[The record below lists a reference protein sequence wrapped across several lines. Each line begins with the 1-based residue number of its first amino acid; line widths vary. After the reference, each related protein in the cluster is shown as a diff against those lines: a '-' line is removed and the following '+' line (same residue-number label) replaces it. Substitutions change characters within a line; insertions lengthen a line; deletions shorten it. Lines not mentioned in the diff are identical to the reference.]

1 MKPVVIGTRGSALAL
16 WQARHVA
23 GWLREAHPDLE
34 IVEKIIH
41 SEGDLNPDVPI
52 ATVGNTGVFVKRLET
67 ALLGGDI
74 DLAVHS
80 LKDLPTEQPEG
91 LTIAAVPVRHDPRDA
106 LVSTSGWTLTSL
118 PRNATLG
125 TGSPRRR
132 CQLLHA
138 RADLD
143 VLAVRGNV
151 DTRVSKVRSGE
162 LDAVVLAVA
171 GLERLEIADV
181 KIEPLDP
188 GSCLPAAGQGALG
201 IEIRD
206 GDARILDVVKVLDHP
221 RSAIQVAAER
231 ACLRRLGGG
240 CLAPATAFASTRG
253 DRLLVEALVG
263 DLDGGAILLER
274 EEGLADS
281 AERIGARLAERLLV
295 AGAEPLLERARM
307 AQEHDRP
314 A

>member
-23 GWLREAHPDLE
+23 GLLREAHPKLE

-52 ATVGNTGVFVKRLET
+52 ATVGNTGVFVKQLET
-67 ALLGGDI
+67 ALLGGDV

-91 LTIAAVPVRHDPRDA
+91 LTLAAIPVRHDPRDA
-106 LVSTSGWTLTSL
+106 LVSATGWSL
-118 PRNATLG
+118 ADLPTGAALG

-138 RADLD
+138 RGDID
-143 VLAVRGNV
+143 VVAVRGNV
-151 DTRVSKVRSGE
+151 DTRASKVRSGE
-162 LDAVVLAVA
+162 LDAVVLALA
-171 GLERLEIADV
+171 GLERLEIGNV
-181 KIEPLDP
+181 EIVPLDP
-188 GSCLPAAGQGALG
+188 GVCLPAAGQGALG
-201 IEIRD
+201 IEIREGD
-206 GDARILDVVKVLDHP
+206 GRTQEVVQVLDHP
-221 RSAIQVAAER
+221 RSAIQVTAER

-240 CLAPATAFASTRG
+240 CLAPATAFAYTLG
-253 DRLLVEALVG
+253 DRLAVEALVG
-263 DLDGGAILLER
+263 DLEGRAILLER
-274 EEGLADS
+274 EEGP
-281 AERIGARLAERLLV
+281 AEAAELIGARLAERLLV
-295 AGAEPLLERARM
+295 AGAEPLLERARR